1 MSRESTAAVTHPSAT
16 RRLTLLG
23 IGPKAPW
30 PVTCGGSEGIHGAIE
45 ALARHFDVV
54 YACPAPAASAEQIE
68 HYDRIGVEYRPIG
81 FEPSESLGD
90 IVSATLQ
97 GLPFKFHKYSSGKA
111 LAAFDREVGSINP
124 DAILCFHAHTEALG
138 RGLCKLRGWN
148 VPIVLREHNIE
159 YEMARSICSSMSPL
173 KRLAAEPFLRLTE
186 REERRMW
193 ARSDCVAFLSESD
206 LAAARATGI
215 RGRFELVPEGVP
227 LPPRRTVSYPGTNAP
242 LLIPFNPNA
251 LQSRNNTI
259 KFLRDYWR
267 AVANLPLLAGTRLAV
282 TAVDAPQLAALS
294 GISEEEQRNLRIDA
308 LGFLPSL
315 APWFQSAL
323 AVVAPTFFGSGI
335 RKKVLEAMAN
345 QVPVVATELDLGT
358 CHYFDAGRNILLM
371 GEPSAFAQTV
381 AALRNS
387 PEQWLTLVESGRAT
401 VEEHASWEGFARA
414 MRGQI
419 EALLAGRAGRPEPR

>member
-1 MSRESTAAVTHPSAT
+1 
-16 RRLTLLG
+16 
-23 IGPKAPW
+23 
-30 PVTCGGSEGIHGAIE
+30 
-45 ALARHFDVV
+45 
-54 YACPAPAASAEQIE
+54 
-68 HYDRIGVEYRPIG
+68 
-81 FEPSESLGD
+81 
-90 IVSATLQ
+90 
-97 GLPFKFHKYSSGKA
+97 
-111 LAAFDREVGSINP
+111 
-124 DAILCFHAHTEALG
+124 
-138 RGLCKLRGWN
+138 
-148 VPIVLREHNIE
+148 
-159 YEMARSICSSMSPL
+159 
-173 KRLAAEPFLRLTE
+173 
-186 REERRMW
+186 
-193 ARSDCVAFLSESD
+193 
-206 LAAARATGI
+206 
-215 RGRFELVPEGVP
+215 VP
-227 LPPRRTVSYPGTNAP
+227 LPPRRTVAYPGANAP

-267 AVANLPLLAGTRLAV
+267 AVANLPLLAGTRLAI

-381 AALRNS
+381 AALRDD
-387 PEQWLTLVESGRAT
+387 PERWLSLVESGRAT

-419 EALLAGRAGRPEPR
+419 EALLLSGAGRSEHR

>member
-1 MSRESTAAVTHPSAT
+1 MSQ
-16 RRLTLLG
+16 RLRLLC

-45 ALARHFDVV
+45 ALAQPLDVI
-54 YACPAPAASAEQIE
+54 YACPGPAASAEEAE
-68 HYDRIGVEYRPIG
+68 HYRRIGIDYRPIAY
-81 FEPSESLGD
+81 EPSERVTD
-90 IVSATLQ
+90 ILTATLQ
-97 GLPFKFHKYSSGKA
+97 GLPFKFHKYSNGKA
-111 LAAFDREVGSINP
+111 LRAFNRELGPLQP

-138 RGLCKLRGWN
+138 RGLARLRGWD

-159 YEMARSICSSMSPL
+159 YEMARSICSSMPAL

-186 REERRMW
+186 REEMRMW
-193 ARSDCVAFLSESD
+193 ARSSCVAFLSESD
-206 LAAARATGI
+206 LAAARATGVQ
-215 RGRFELVPEGVP
+215 GRFELVPEGVP
-227 LPPRRTVSYPGTNAP
+227 LPPRREAAYPGAHAP

-251 LQSRNNTI
+251 LQSRNNTL

-267 AVANLPLLAGTRLAV
+267 VVARLPALEGTRLAV
-282 TAVDAPQLAALS
+282 TAVDAAQLAALS
-294 GISEEEQRNLRIDA
+294 GIAEEEQRELRIDA

-345 QVPVVATELDLGT
+345 QVPVIATELDLGT

-371 GEPSAFAQTV
+371 GEPSTFAETV
-381 AALRNS
+381 AGLRQS
-387 PEQWLTLVESGRAT
+387 QARWLYLVESARAT
-401 VEEHASWEGFARA
+401 VEEHSSWAGFARV
-414 MRGQI
+414 MREQI
-419 EALLAGRAGRPEPR
+419 DTLLANRAGPDRPGAR